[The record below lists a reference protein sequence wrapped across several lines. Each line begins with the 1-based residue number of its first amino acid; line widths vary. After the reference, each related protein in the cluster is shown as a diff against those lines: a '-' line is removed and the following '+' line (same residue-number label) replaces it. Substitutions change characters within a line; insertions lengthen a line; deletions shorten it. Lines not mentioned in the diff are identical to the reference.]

1 MCSILIVFIILLP
14 DLSPVTILN
23 ISTNYTMATLWWSAP
38 NVTYSIL
45 QKFTIL
51 YTLKIHL
58 PSEPT
63 AWNDPSLYEF
73 LDVSGTEKM
82 GVVNGL
88 EQDMVYVFRVQYE
101 ADEVMSNLSSIS
113 QAKTLSSEDLK

>member
-1 MCSILIVFIILLP
+1 
-14 DLSPVTILN
+14 
-23 ISTNYTMATLWWSAP
+23 MATLWWSAP

-58 PSEPT
+58 PSKPT
-63 AWNDPSLYEF
+63 VWNDPSLYES

-101 ADEVMSNLSSIS
+101 ADEVMSNLSTIS
-113 QAKTLSSEDLK
+113 QAKTLSSEDLKQLCINVMNHPLYQMYHSLS